1 LSKDEIQAPP
11 AVPSS
16 SVAEIIPENLIYEKE
31 KKPGHP
37 KMRASCAILHRL
49 PSLETACCVTSR
61 ASAKLPAWLVEKNR
75 VGASQNGVQ
84 QAGFDY
90 YTGLFKTRAEA
101 EEEIKQ
107 RMTLPEKAGY
117 RMHATELP
125 EDRAKQPRRTS
136 SRRSGRR

>member
-1 LSKDEIQAPP
+1 MAGRKEPRWCI
-11 AVPSS
+11 
-16 SVAEIIPENLIYEKE
+16 AERRPTGPDLI
-31 KKPGHP
+31 
-37 KMRASCAILHRL
+37 
-49 PSLETACCVTSR
+49 
-61 ASAKLPAWLVEKNR
+61 
-75 VGASQNGVQ
+75 
-84 QAGFDY
+84 Y

-125 EDRAKQPRRTS
+125 EDRAKQPRRTF